1 MDEVV
6 LAFRT
11 NARLEE
17 GPYFEGY
24 FGEHISQHPGM
35 EQKAGPFVY
44 HGMSLCWME
53 RRVEADVIFTRQR
66 RW

>member
-1 MDEVV
+1 MNEIV
-6 LAFRT
+6 LAFGT

-24 FGEHISQHPGM
+24 FGEHISQHSDM

-44 HGMSLCWME
+44 HGVSIILNGDTF
-53 RRVEADVIFTRQR
+53 RA
-66 RW
+66 

>member
-1 MDEVV
+1 MDEIV

-11 NARLEE
+11 NTRLEE

-24 FGEHISQHPGM
+24 FGEHVSQHPGM

-44 HGMSLCWME
+44 YGMS
-53 RRVEADVIFTRQR
+53 FTLNGHNGDTFRI
-66 RW
+66 